1 MRQLSTSDSW
11 PPKRNVNELR
21 NGFSCGAPK
30 YTIDWLY
37 ERQTNSTHSLT
48 GWLDKSQSRRRRSM
62 GWEFH
67 RAMRNPYSVD
77 TATRFTT
84 ESPNHLFNEPMM
96 TGCCGCG
103 WRHTDDGCWP
113 SAESESPPAEKAD
126 DDVSRRY
133 NLVEAVNVMRP
144 RTHTLGINCT
154 AIEASNWRATIC
166 HCHDLWPLGSTTGST
181 LLWAPPLVSLRAT
194 VLVSIAD
201 KPITIE
207 SIGRFVS

>member
-1 MRQLSTSDSW
+1 MRQLTISTSDSW

-30 YTIDWLY
+30 YTIDWLH
-37 ERQTNSTHSLT
+37 ERQTNYTHSLT
-48 GWLDKSQSRRRRSM
+48 GWLAGQEPM
-62 GWEFH
+62 GWEF

-84 ESPNHLFNEPMM
+84 ESPFQWTHDDWLVWLWR
-96 TGCCGCG
+96 G

-113 SAESESPPAEKAD
+113 STESESPPAEKAD